1 MEEEIQKR
9 EESHLLRQNEVDA
22 KHACSIEMY
31 VDRIE
36 VILVHVHVH
45 VHVLSRVDR
54 RFSLET
60 ELIGSS
66 TCTCNYLVKQREHR
80 TQTRKKS

>member
-36 VILVHVHVH
+36 VILVH